1 MTKSINN
8 FSKNPN
14 PQGKGLVPV
23 LRDLGS
29 LQAVAPAVKSSADF
43 LRDYCISSMVLAAKF
58 SFKPVP
64 GTDYYLYAM
73 QDEWNLSLIAPDEWS
88 RHRSE
93 RFIGK
98 CQLRSD
104 MTWEIA
110 TEGIN
115 EESTAIDSA
124 RNFIRGFVDNLGEQ
138 ESITSHLPFY
148 VSELPYYQRMLATA
162 LASSLQHSIP
172 AEGYSAQTLLETQ
185 QSLATLIGPS
195 R

>member
-29 LQAVAPAVKSSADF
+29 LQAVVPAAKSPADF
-43 LRDYCISSMVLAAKF
+43 LRDYCISSMVLSAKF

-64 GTDYYLYAM
+64 GRDYYLYAM

-98 CQLRSD
+98 CLLRAD
-104 MTWEIA
+104 MTWEIDTGGL
-110 TEGIN
+110 TEEN
-115 EESTAIDSA
+115 TTRDSA
-124 RNFIRGFVDNLGEQ
+124 RNFIRGFVDNLKEQ
-138 ESITSHLPFY
+138 ESITAHLPFY
-148 VSELPYYQRMLATA
+148 VSDLPYYQRMLATA
-162 LASSLQHSIP
+162 LASSLQTSIP

-185 QSLATLIGPS
+185 KSLATLIGPS

>member
-1 MTKSINN
+1 MNKPTKNH
-8 FSKNPN
+8 SKNPN

-23 LRDLGS
+23 LRDLSS
-29 LQAVAPAVKSSADF
+29 LQAVVPVVKSSADF
-43 LRDYCISSMVLAAKF
+43 LRDYCISSMVLSAKF

-64 GTDYYLYAM
+64 GRDYYLYAM

-88 RHRSE
+88 RQRIE

-98 CQLRSD
+98 CRLRTD
-104 MTWEIA
+104 MTWEID
-110 TEGIN
+110 TESLSG
-115 EESTAIDSA
+115 ESTANDSA
-124 RNFIRGFVDNLGEQ
+124 RNFIRGFVDNLSEQ

-172 AEGYSAQTLLETQ
+172 AEGYNAQTLLETQ
-185 QSLATLIGPS
+185 KNLARLIGPS

>member
-1 MTKSINN
+1 MNKPTNN
-8 FSKNPN
+8 HSKNPN

-29 LQAVAPAVKSSADF
+29 LQAVAPVAKSPADF
-43 LRDYCISSMVLAAKF
+43 LRDYCISSMVLSAKF

-64 GTDYYLYAM
+64 ETDYYLYAM

-93 RFIGK
+93 RFIGR
-98 CQLRSD
+98 CRLRTD
-104 MTWEIA
+104 MTWEMD
-110 TEGIN
+110 TEGLT
-115 EESTAIDSA
+115 EESTTRDSA
-124 RNFIRGFVDNLGEQ
+124 RNFIRGFVDNLKEQ
-138 ESITSHLPFY
+138 ESIASHLPFY

-162 LASSLQHSIP
+162 LASSLQTSIP
-172 AEGYSAQTLLETQ
+172 AEGYSAQTLQETE
-185 QSLATLIGPS
+185 QSLAALMGPP